1 MFESFLEVEM
11 NIICEDGSPDE
22 LSELLVTMWRE
33 CGEGNFTLVTNAL
46 AREYTR
52 HDVLSKS
59 QGLETGDCID
69 EDDDE
74 DENMEMDDEPRQPA
88 LPIIDE
94 DGFETV
100 VSKRNKGRKG

>member
-1 MFESFLEVEM
+1 M

-22 LSELLVTMWRE
+22 LAELLVTMWRE

-52 HDVLSKS
+52 HDVMSKS

-69 EDDDE
+69 DEEESED
-74 DENMEMDDEPRQPA
+74 MEMDDAPEPRQPI
-88 LPIIDE
+88 LPVIDE

-100 VSKRNKGRKG
+100 LPKRNRGRKG